1 MDDRQSDRAFR
12 AGTRGAQ
19 YADGPIIADGVRI
32 GARRAIGESRT
43 DLPVVLVLGGS
54 RTGSTLLYQ
63 TLASSLPFSYLP
75 NLSALLPDA
84 PILATRLSERWFG
97 RRKGDFVNFYGSV
110 AGLERTE

>member
-1 MDDRQSDRAFR
+1 MTGNRTARSALAREALSTLTAPLSR
-12 AGTRGAQ
+12 MVSVLEPGA
-19 YADGPIIADGVRI
+19 PV
-32 GARRAIGESRT
+32 GESRT